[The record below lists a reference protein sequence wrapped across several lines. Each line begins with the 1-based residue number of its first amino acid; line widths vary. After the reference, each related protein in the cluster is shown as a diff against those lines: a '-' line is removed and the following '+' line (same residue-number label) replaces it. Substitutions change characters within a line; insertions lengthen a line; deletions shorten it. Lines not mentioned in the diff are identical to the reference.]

1 MLTSLS
7 SPTDRTACLSIL
19 SQAPAVHVKEFVE
32 GLLPCLE
39 PVEVLENRTGLVML
53 PMIDPVQ
60 GTPFYL
66 GEVLVSEAHTRI
78 AGGQAEGYAACL
90 GRDLQQALALALI
103 DAANAAGL
111 QAEAITAFLA
121 QMTSVVEEA
130 DRLLLSQVEATRVEM
145 ETFEWT
151 MPK

>member
-1 MLTSLS
+1 MPTSLS
-7 SPTDRTACLSIL
+7 SPTDRTGCLSLL
-19 SQAPAVHVKEFVE
+19 SQAPAVKVKAFAE
-32 GLLPCLE
+32 GLLPALE

-53 PMIDPVQ
+53 PMIDPVR

-66 GEVLVSEAHTRI
+66 GEVLVSEAYVHI
-78 AGGQAEGYAACL
+78 AGGQAGGYAACL

-111 QAEAITAFLA
+111 QAEAIATFLA
-121 QMTSVVEEA
+121 EMNHIVEEA

-145 ETFEWT
+145 ETFEWIL
-151 MPK
+151 PK

>member
-1 MLTSLS
+1 
-7 SPTDRTACLSIL
+7 
-19 SQAPAVHVKEFVE
+19 VKVKAFAD
-32 GLLPCLE
+32 GLLPTLE

-53 PMIDPVQ
+53 PMNDPVQ
-60 GTPFYL
+60 GISFYL
-66 GEVLVSEAHTRI
+66 GEVLVSEAHVRI

-103 DAANAAGL
+103 DAANALTPGGSHCC
-111 QAEAITAFLA
+111 FLA
-121 QMTSVVEEA
+121 QMTSVVDEA